1 MLIADQAMAL
11 TSQNK
16 LWRRLA
22 DKLPAGLAL
31 LSFTVTG
38 IGIPLPAA
46 NVKDHSVPFPCQDH
60 ACGCP
65 SAEQCWRH
73 CCCFSAAERWAWAKA
88 HHVEPPAYAEQP
100 ADHDKNH
107 ESLASCCHNH
117 QPDMASDAGA
127 KSQSSVRWV
136 LGLSALHCG
145 GPTTSW
151 LSSGALA
158 PPPPVASWSPIWLP
172 MGWVAL
178 ADSFLVEIVLCPLD
192 PPPRW
197 SFS

>member
-1 MLIADQAMAL
+1 MAVA
-11 TSQNK
+11 SQKK

-22 DKLPAGLAL
+22 GKLRVGLAL

-38 IGIPLPAA
+38 IGIPLPVAS
-46 NVKDHSVPFPCQDH
+46 VKDQSVPFPCQDH

-73 CCCFSAAERWAWAKA
+73 CCCFSVAERWAWAKA
-88 HHVEPPAYAEQP
+88 HDVEPPAYAERP
-100 ADHDKNH
+100 ADHDKNQ

-117 QPDMASDAGA
+117 RSHAPHDAEG
-127 KSQSSVRWV
+127 KSQSSVVRWV

-158 PPPPVASWSPIWLP
+158 PPPPPTSWSPSRLP
-172 MGWVAL
+172 IGWVSL
-178 ADSFLVEIVLCPLD
+178 ADSFPPSVATDPLD

>member
-1 MLIADQAMAL
+1 MAL
-11 TSQNK
+11 TSQKK

-22 DKLPAGLAL
+22 GRLWAGLAL
-31 LSFTVTG
+31 VSFIVTG

-46 NVKDHSVPFPCQDH
+46 DVKDHSVPFPCQDH

>member
-1 MLIADQAMAL
+1 MAVA
-11 TSQNK
+11 SQKK

-22 DKLPAGLAL
+22 AKLWAGLAL
-31 LSFTVTG
+31 LSFAVTG
-38 IGIPLPAA
+38 IGIPLP
-46 NVKDHSVPFPCQDH
+46 VTDIKDHGIPFPCQGH
-60 ACGCP
+60 VCGCP

-73 CCCFSAAERWAWAKA
+73 CCCFTAAERWAWAKA
-88 HHVEPPAYAEQP
+88 HYVEPPDYAERP
-100 ADHDKNH
+100 ADHDDH
-107 ESLASCCHNH
+107 ESPASCCHHHLSHGPN
-117 QPDMASDAGA
+117 DVEA

-158 PPPPVASWSPIWLP
+158 PPPPPASWSPLRLP
-172 MGWVAL
+172 IGWVSL
-178 ADSFLVEIVLCPLD
+178 ADSSCPSVVMGPLD